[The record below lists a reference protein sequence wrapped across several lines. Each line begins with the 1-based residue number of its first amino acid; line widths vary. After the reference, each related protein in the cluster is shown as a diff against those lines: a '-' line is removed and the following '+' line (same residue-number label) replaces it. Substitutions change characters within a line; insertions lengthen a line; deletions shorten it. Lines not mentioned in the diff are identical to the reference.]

1 MAFKFNKRKHLSDE
15 QIKKLNEYY
24 TQLEIKRERKE
35 GHGHLKLTDYSKE
48 GTRYFLRVPQEIHE
62 VGRAVR
68 YKGNIGR
75 INRVTKEG
83 IYVNF
88 FTNGKGINVPSKH
101 ETFISEKEVE
111 KNVYP
116 ENMNL
121 PQLTFGAMGG
131 KAPIVFDF

>member
-1 MAFKFNKRKHLSDE
+1 MAFKFNKREKLTDE
-15 QIKKLNEYY
+15 QKKKLNEYFL
-24 TQLEIKRERKE
+24 QKEIAREKKE
-35 GHGHLKLTDYSKE
+35 GHGHLTFNEYSRE

-88 FTNGKGINVPSKH
+88 FTEGEGINVPSKH

-116 ENMNL
+116 ENLNL

-131 KAPIVFDF
+131 KAPIVWDW